1 MNHILFIAPHK
12 EIADKAQNIIR
23 KMNVSIP
30 VITASNQ
37 EAVEAAGEYKQASII
52 ISRGGTAR
60 DLKQYTNK
68 MIVNVHTS
76 FIDISTA
83 IEKLIMKGSK
93 SIAIVSANNIIDNAH
108 INFKFENINI
118 RLCPY
123 NDDKYIT
130 QQIKELFEAGVDG
143 IAGDIE
149 ALKAADMFG
158 IENRVYIES
167 GEISITKAIE
177 EALALVKYQQ
187 REQLRLKTLQSI
199 IDNIDEG
206 IIVYDQNKRIIFSNK
221 EGQAIIKNSPVFSRH
236 ASREKLSQTLEEYKG
251 KILEINSEK
260 ILLDII
266 ENNTIE
272 HYKNDILIFQK
283 VSNIENSARKIR
295 SALHQKG
302 LYAKK
307 KFEDIKF
314 VSDKMKMVLSVA
326 RQFAESNSNI
336 LIYGETGTGK
346 EGLAQSIHNASLRH
360 DKPFVSVNCASL
372 PPTLI
377 ESELF
382 GYVDGAFTGARRSGK
397 KGLFEMAHTG
407 TIFLDE
413 IGDLPID
420 IQSRLLRVLQER
432 EIMRIGDDKILPIDI
447 RLICATNKN
456 LKDLIKKGLFRQDLY
471 YRINVLRLVLPP
483 LRERKD
489 DIMPLMYFYLNKYL
503 PDRDKDVIVLPSQVI
518 QYLQNYPWY
527 GNVRELKNVAEV
539 IAFNY
544 NNKISVQQI
553 QTILDDDTPEISTE
567 QVVKIPTG
575 NTLKDMEKDIIKQ
588 LLTQYSPDD
597 VCRMLKI
604 SRVTLWRKCK

>member
-12 EIADKAQNIIR
+12 EIADKAKNIIR

-37 EAVEAAGEYKQASII
+37 EAVEAAGEYKQSSII

-108 INFKFENINI
+108 INFRFENINI

-123 NDDKYIT
+123 NDDTYIT
-130 QQIKELFEAGVDG
+130 QQVKELFEAGVDG

-149 ALKAADMFG
+149 ALKTAETFG
-158 IENRVYIES
+158 IENKVYIES

-199 IDNIDEG
+199 IDNINEG

-221 EGQAIIKNSPVFSRH
+221 EGQAIIKNSPIFSRH
-236 ASREKLSQTLEEYKG
+236 ASREKLSQILEEYKG

-295 SALHQKG
+295 SALNQKG

-307 KFEDIKF
+307 KFDDIKF
-314 VSDKMKMVLSVA
+314 VSGNMKIVLSRA

-447 RLICATNKN
+447 RLICATNKD

-489 DIMPLMYFYLNKYL
+489 DIMPLLYFYLNKYL
-503 PDRDKDVIVLPSQVI
+503 PEQYKQVTSLPLQVT

-527 GNVRELKNVAEV
+527 GNVRELKNAAEV
-539 IAFNY
+539 MAFNY

-553 QTILDDDTPEISTE
+553 KTILDDDVSEINMESD
-567 QVVKIPTG
+567 VKIPTG

-588 LLTQYSPDD
+588 LLTKYSPDE
-597 VCRMLKI
+597 VCHMLKI